1 MGVNNIKTKK
11 YIYLARFHLYTVQ
24 WPGINWKCLLRQTHT
39 EKTVREGGRERKRDT
54 ERMCVRE
61 KMCLC
66 EKERE
71 EERLRRFL

>member
-1 MGVNNIKTKK
+1 MLGFIFIQCSGPVSIGN
-11 YIYLARFHLYTVQ
+11 V
-24 WPGINWKCLLRQTHT
+24 CLDKRTQKDS
-39 EKTVREGGRERKRDT
+39 ERGRERKKERDT
-54 ERMCVRE
+54 ERTCVRE